1 MSLNLIPRRTVSQLT
16 FRWSVGARRSLTSS
30 PRTAKQ
36 GEEPKGAHPESH
48 ASIRVS
54 TGNAFADGAKEKEGP
69 ISGIPR
75 SQEAH
80 AGESPSLV
88 DL

>member
-1 MSLNLIPRRTVSQLT
+1 MSLIPRRTVSQLT
-16 FRWSVGARRSLTSS
+16 SRWSAGARRGLTTSL
-30 PRTAKQ
+30 RTAKQ
-36 GEEPKGAHPESH
+36 GEEPKGAHPDSH

-88 DL
+88 DM